1 MKYKEVKEMSSE
13 ELQKKYNELKKELT
27 ILNWSRVTGATDKNV
42 MRFRSLKKDIAKV
55 LTALNEKE

>member
-55 LTALNEKE
+55 LTALNEKK